1 MGHDMKIVCNL
12 ETNTVDLVPL
22 SDEEQADLV
31 ARQNSIEEPPPA
43 PTKEQLMAELAA
55 LTAKINAME

>member
-1 MGHDMKIVCNL
+1 MTRPLTHIVDAK
-12 ETNTVDLVPL
+12 TG
-22 SDEEQADLV
+22 EEIVREMTDKEYDYWKLNAT
-31 ARQNSIEEPPPA
+31 EPPPA